1 MDVGDIVVD
10 RYNIH
15 RFSPRLL
22 LIVDCKVTENE
33 NVVFSTSPLFSRSA
47 YFTERYLRSYT
58 EDELMS
64 LGTYI
69 KQFANK
75 LCKQQVEK
83 ELKTIKE
90 NLNYEYSKY

>member
-10 RYNIH
+10 RYNTY

-22 LIVDCKVTENE
+22 LIVDCKVMENE
-33 NVVFSTSPLFSRSA
+33 NVVFSASPLFSRSA
-47 YFTERYLRSYT
+47 YFTERHLRFYT

-75 LCKQQVEK
+75 LCEQEVEK
-83 ELKTIKE
+83 QLKLIKE